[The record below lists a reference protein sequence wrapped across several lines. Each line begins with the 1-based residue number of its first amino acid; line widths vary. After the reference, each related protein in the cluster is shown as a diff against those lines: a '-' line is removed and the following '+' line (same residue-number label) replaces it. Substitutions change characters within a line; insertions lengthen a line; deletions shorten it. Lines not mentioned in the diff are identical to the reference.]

1 VSVVVPAPAYK
12 ILADDLRARITS
24 GLLRPGDRLPTEPQ
38 LCQSCGVS
46 RSTVREAL
54 RLLASQNLIVTTR
67 GVAGGSFVAHPS
79 PAQLSDTLATGL
91 ELMLASA
98 VVTIGELLEIRRMLD
113 VPAAGLAAQRRT
125 DEHLRVLHKNLL
137 DPETAVVDALIAAN
151 QSFHLAL
158 AEASGNRLFA
168 VLTRPLYVLSNR
180 ALGEAVD
187 RQVWQHLDDDHRQ
200 ILAAIE
206 ARDVAVAEAAAAC
219 HIDRMRRVVE
229 DLDPQRLDDEVSAS
243 GGA

>member
-1 VSVVVPAPAYK
+1 
-12 ILADDLRARITS
+12 
-24 GLLRPGDRLPTEPQ
+24 
-38 LCQSCGVS
+38 
-46 RSTVREAL
+46 
-54 RLLASQNLIVTTR
+54 
-67 GVAGGSFVAHPS
+67 
-79 PAQLSDTLATGL
+79 
-91 ELMLASA
+91 
-98 VVTIGELLEIRRMLD
+98 MLD

-125 DEHLRVLHKNLL
+125 DEHLRVLHENLL

-158 AEASGNRLFA
+158 ADASGNRFFA

-187 RQVWQHLDDDHRQ
+187 RRVWHHLDDDHRQ

-206 ARDVAVAEAAAAC
+206 ARDVDVAEAAAAC

-229 DLDPQRLDDEVSAS
+229 DLDPQRLNDEVSAS